1 MINDEYIIS
10 LTTVPKRLNMQCLIQ
25 SINSILNQSIQLK
38 VILNIPLEYKKWKTE
53 IVIPE
58 SLYNN
63 ENIII
68 HRTKQDYGP
77 ATKLLGALEYLQTCD
92 KPQKYVITIDDD
104 IEYLD
109 NSHIAK
115 IINHSIKYPNYTIAI
130 ESLTLTHEPYRSSNG
145 IVGTCKG
152 FVDIP
157 AGFTWVL
164 YPIFLFDKT
173 QIYSEGLPDG
183 IFNDDDAYFG
193 ILMNR
198 MNIPIYVPQTPIEF
212 GLNIREL
219 NNGGSAVQDN
229 VELHRIENESILYN
243 YAIKNGLLPSKYRI
257 ES

>member
-1 MINDEYIIS
+1 MFNDEYIIS

-38 VILNIPLEYKKWKTE
+38 VILNIPLEYKKWD
-53 IVIPE
+53 IPIIIPE

-63 ENIII
+63 ENVII

-77 ATKLLGALEYLQTCD
+77 ATKLLGALEYLETHSTCV
-92 KPQKYVITIDDD
+92 KYVITIDDD

-109 NSHIAK
+109 NCHIEK
-115 IINHSIKYPNYTIAI
+115 LINHSKKYPNYTISI

-157 AGFTWVL
+157 AGFTGVL

-173 QIYSEGLPDG
+173 QIHSDGLPEG

-198 MNIPIYVPQTPIEF
+198 LNIPIYVPEIPVEF
-212 GLNIREL
+212 GLNINEL
-219 NNGGSAVQDN
+219 HNNGSAVQDN
-229 VELHRIENESILYN
+229 VSLHRVENESIIYN

-257 ES
+257 QL